1 MRRKELEIKLEGLEG
16 FSHPKLHLEQYT
28 TPASIAAHIVHLAHL
43 MGDLRRCV
51 YDLGCGTGVLAIAAA
66 LMGAPRVVGMEIDP
80 HALAAAHRNA
90 HRLGVNVELVQCDIA
105 RPPWGDSVKGTVL
118 MNPPFG
124 AQRRG
129 ADRAFLRAAM
139 AMGDVIYTIHNEGS
153 RRFVE
158 RFVEPFT
165 ITHMYRARY
174 TIGRMYPH
182 HTHEV
187 VGLPV
192 EIYRIEA
199 KRGDSYKAIQKEE
212 HNEEK
217 AA

>member
-1 MRRKELEIKLEGLEG
+1 MRKKELEIMLEGLEG
-16 FSHPKLHLEQYT
+16 FSHPKLHLEQYP
-28 TPASIAAHIVHLAHL
+28 TPTSIAAHIVHLAHL

-66 LMGAPRVVGMEIDP
+66 LMGAQRVVGMEIDP
-80 HALAAAHRNA
+80 HALADVRRNV
-90 HRLGVNVELVQCDIA
+90 RRMGVNVELVQCDIA
-105 RPPWGDSVKGTVL
+105 RLPLRAGVKGTVL

-124 AQRRG
+124 AQRKG

-139 AMGDVIYTIHNEGS
+139 TMGDVIYTIHNEGS

-158 RFVEPFT
+158 KFVEPFT
-165 ITHMYRARY
+165 ITHMYRAEY

-187 VGLPV
+187 VDLPV

-199 KRGDSYKAIQKEE
+199 K
-212 HNEEK
+212 
-217 AA
+217 